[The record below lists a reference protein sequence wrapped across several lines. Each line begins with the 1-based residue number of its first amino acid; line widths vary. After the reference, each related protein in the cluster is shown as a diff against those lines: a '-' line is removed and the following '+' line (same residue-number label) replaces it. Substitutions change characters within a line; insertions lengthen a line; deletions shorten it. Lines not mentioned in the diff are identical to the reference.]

1 MNQVSPQP
9 QYWAYLHWLWLNMLY
24 SADELMG
31 RFYRIHG
38 VWYEFVE
45 VKDEN
50 KTTVGRRQR
59 RSRSTRGTNGA
70 AL

>member
-1 MNQVSPQP
+1 MNIVTPQP
-9 QYWAYLHWLWLNMLY
+9 QYWGDLHWLLLNMLY

-50 KTTVGRRQR
+50 KTTAGRRQR
-59 RSRSTRGTNGA
+59 RSQSARGTNGA